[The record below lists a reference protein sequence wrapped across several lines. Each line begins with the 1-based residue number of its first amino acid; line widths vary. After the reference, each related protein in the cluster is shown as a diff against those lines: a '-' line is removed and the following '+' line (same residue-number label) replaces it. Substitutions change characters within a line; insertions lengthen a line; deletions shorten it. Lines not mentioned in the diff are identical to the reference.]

1 MELGKATVTG
11 VGQLRATTSVPPT
24 MLDVARVA
32 HVSNMTVS
40 RVLNDGP
47 SVRPSTR
54 TRVLAAIAELGY
66 TQNVAART
74 LRTGRSHMIGVVTLA
89 DASYGPTSTLYGV
102 QAAARAANYFV
113 VMVGIRSTNRA
124 RVAAAISSLVDQ
136 GVDGIAV
143 IAPTASLS
151 TVVDDARGV
160 PVVLVEA
167 EPSTD
172 VRVVSVDNVLGAS
185 AATTH
190 LLDLGHATV
199 LHVAGPSDSFD
210 ARARL
215 AGWQDTLMAAGAEI
229 PPVLQGD
236 WTAKSGYAA
245 GRMIA
250 QMPDTTAVFAAN
262 DDLALGILLALRDN
276 GLDVPDDV
284 SVVGFDDIPTAAYF
298 APPLTTVRQNFGE
311 IGCRVLQLLVDQ
323 IETRD
328 TAGDP
333 SAIASHLIIRH
344 STARPAV
351 RREHRPLLQ
360 DEA

>member
-1 MELGKATVTG
+1 
-11 VGQLRATTSVPPT
+11 

-32 HVSNMTVS
+32 HVSHMTVS
-40 RVLNDGP
+40 RVLNDRP

-54 TRVLAAIAELGY
+54 TRVLAAVAELGY

-74 LRTGRSHMIGVVTLA
+74 LSTGRSRMIGVVTLA
-89 DASYGPTSTLYGV
+89 DALYGPTSTLYGV

-124 RVAAAISSLVDQ
+124 CVAEAISSLVDR

-143 IAPTASLS
+143 IASTVSLS
-151 TVVDDARGV
+151 TVTDVARGV
-160 PVVLVEA
+160 PLVAVDA
-167 EPSTD
+167 ETSTE
-172 VRVVSVDNVLGAS
+172 VGAVSADNVYGAS
-185 AATTH
+185 VATTH
-190 LLDLGHATV
+190 LLGLGHATV
-199 LHVAGPSDSFD
+199 WHVAGPADSFD
-210 ARARL
+210 AQGRL
-215 AGWQDTLMAAGAEI
+215 AGWQHALIAAGAEL

-250 QMPDTTAVFAAN
+250 EMPETTAVFAAN
-262 DDLALGILLALRDN
+262 DDMALGILLALRDN

-311 IGCRVLQLLVDQ
+311 IGWRGLQLLVDQ
-323 IETRD
+323 IETRG
-328 TAGDP
+328 TTIDP
-333 SAIASHLIIRH
+333 AAIAGQLIIRQ
-344 STARPAV
+344 STTHPAV
-351 RREHRPLLQ
+351 SRERRPRREDRT
-360 DEA
+360 DR